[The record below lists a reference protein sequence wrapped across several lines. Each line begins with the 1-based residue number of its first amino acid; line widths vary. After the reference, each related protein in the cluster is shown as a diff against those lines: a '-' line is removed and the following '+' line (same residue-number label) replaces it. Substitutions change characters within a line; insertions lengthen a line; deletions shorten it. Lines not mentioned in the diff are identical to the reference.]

1 MMLDRPKA
9 LVIVAV
15 LVLTFGVA
23 GCQMS
28 SKDNVFDIAVEEQSG
43 LRQVQSRTFK
53 TEDKENTIQSVMT
66 TMQDMGFV
74 IGNADKELGTVSG
87 MKLDGY
93 QLRMTVSVVPR
104 TDGEMLVRAN
114 ASYNNEPVDSEA
126 AYTDYFKVLEQE
138 LKLPAQ
144 ELG

>member
-1 MMLDRPKA
+1 MLFDQSKA
-9 LVIVAV
+9 LVSASVLAVA
-15 LVLTFGVA
+15 FGTA

-43 LRQVQSRTFK
+43 LRQIQSRTFK
-53 TEDKENTIQSVMT
+53 TKDKDKTIQSVMT

-104 TDGEMLVRAN
+104 NDGEMLVRAN
-114 ASYNNEPVDSEA
+114 ASYNNQPVDSEA
-126 AYTDYFKVLEQE
+126 AYNDYFNVLEQE

>member
-1 MMLDRPKA
+1 MMLDRSKA
-9 LVIVAV
+9 LVSVAV
-15 LVLTFGVA
+15 LVLTFGVT
-23 GCQMS
+23 GCQTS

-53 TEDKENTIQSVMT
+53 TKDKENTIQSVMT

-104 TDGEMLVRAN
+104 MDGEMLVRAN